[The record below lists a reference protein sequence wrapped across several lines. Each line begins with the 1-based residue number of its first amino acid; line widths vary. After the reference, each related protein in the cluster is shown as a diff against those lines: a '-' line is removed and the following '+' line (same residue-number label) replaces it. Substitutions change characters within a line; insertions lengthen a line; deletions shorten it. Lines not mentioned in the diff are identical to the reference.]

1 MAFEKSK
8 WIWWTENS
16 DEDEYGEF
24 FATYNASKDGQ
35 KFTCRICADGDY
47 ALYVNGQFVASNQ
60 YDDYPYWKCY
70 DELDLSAYTKAG
82 ENRFAVLVW
91 RFGGVNHFSYM
102 PMQKACVIFDVRS
115 GCRTVLASGEEILS
129 RKSLAYESGR
139 KKAITPQLGY
149 GYRYDSTK
157 EDEWKLGK
165 GEGFARSVVIDH
177 KCEFAPRPIKKSE
190 LLAETPWRI
199 ARSEEDGK
207 RILVDI
213 GAETVGL
220 LSIRFTAQEET
231 ELLIAYGEHTEEGGW
246 VRRLVGPRDFSVEYK
261 AKKGENVYVNPF
273 LRFGCRY
280 VEITSD
286 KPVEFSYV
294 GLIPQVYPV
303 KRKEYAFDNELDKK
317 IFETSVKTLELCMM
331 EHYVDCPWREQG
343 LYVLDSR
350 NQMLYGYYA
359 FEGGNFDYV
368 RANLA
373 LMNKDHR
380 TDGITSICFPTAV
393 NLTIPSFT
401 LYWFMSMREY
411 VEYSGDIS
419 LVKECYAKLTAILE
433 KFRSQKRDG
442 LVCQLRGGE
451 YWNFYDWTDY
461 VSSDIGT
468 REEQTPD
475 LLLNCLYIL
484 ALKSYQFLSE
494 KIGKRVDLTGEIA
507 EMIKATKA
515 AFWQENFGA
524 FSLAK
529 AGMVEMTDYVNDKRV
544 TVEGSK
550 IFSQLGNALAV
561 RALELSKEEK
571 TSVAEK
577 MLSGEMTECALS
589 MRGFI
594 YDALLEADEEKYKD
608 YVLSDLR
615 KDFKYM
621 LDKDATSFWETL
633 DGASAFLDAGS
644 LCHGWSAIPVYYFV
658 KFGVAK
664 EI

>member
-1 MAFEKSK
+1 
-8 WIWWTENS
+8 
-16 DEDEYGEF
+16 
-24 FATYNASKDGQ
+24 
-35 KFTCRICADGDY
+35 
-47 ALYVNGQFVASNQ
+47 
-60 YDDYPYWKCY
+60 
-70 DELDLSAYTKAG
+70 
-82 ENRFAVLVW
+82 
-91 RFGGVNHFSYM
+91 
-102 PMQKACVIFDVRS
+102 
-115 GCRTVLASGEEILS
+115 
-129 RKSLAYESGR
+129 
-139 KKAITPQLGY
+139 
-149 GYRYDSTK
+149 
-157 EDEWKLGK
+157 
-165 GEGFARSVVIDH
+165 
-177 KCEFAPRPIKKSE
+177 
-190 LLAETPWRI
+190 
-199 ARSEEDGK
+199 
-207 RILVDI
+207 
-213 GAETVGL
+213 
-220 LSIRFTAQEET
+220 
-231 ELLIAYGEHTEEGGW
+231 
-246 VRRLVGPRDFSVEYK
+246 
-261 AKKGENVYVNPF
+261 
-273 LRFGCRY
+273 
-280 VEITSD
+280 
-286 KPVEFSYV
+286 VEFSYV
-294 GLIPQVYPV
+294 GLIPQVYPT
-303 KRKEYAFDNELDKK
+303 KRKQYSFENELDKK

-419 LVKECYAKLTAILE
+419 LIKECYPKLTAILE
-433 KFRSQKRDG
+433 KFRSQKHDG
-442 LVCQLRGGE
+442 LICQLRGDE

-461 VSSDIGT
+461 VSSDVGT
-468 REEQTPD
+468 KDQQTPD
-475 LLLNCLYIL
+475 LCLNCLYIL
-484 ALKSYQFLSE
+484 ALKSYQFLSG
-494 KIGKRVDLTGEIA
+494 KIGKKVDLSGEIA
-507 EMIKATKA
+507 EMIEATKA
-515 AFWQENFGA
+515 AFWQADFGA

-544 TVEGSK
+544 MVEGSK
-550 IFSQLGNALAV
+550 IFTQLGNALAV
-561 RALELSKEEK
+561 RALDLSQEEK

-577 MLSGEMTECALS
+577 LLSGEMTECALS

-594 YDALLEADEEKYKD
+594 YDALLSTDEEKYKD

-633 DGASAFLDAGS
+633 DGASAFFDAGS